1 MSQKQKRQFVFKKE
15 EALWVP
21 NLITYF
27 RMLCIPVFCVLCLVG
42 GLKHNVTLV
51 YWSLGVFSVAAIS
64 DLFDG
69 KIARKYNL
77 VSDIGK
83 VFDPLADKLMHICV
97 LLCLCIIGYIP
108 WYVVVFIIL
117 KELVMVAISPLFVTR
132 SIVIPAVYAGKVAS
146 AWISV
151 AVVVTFFHEL
161 LVKHASFNLGSLTV
175 TPDWIM
181 LIIGCI
187 LAAYAAGTYIVIVA
201 RKMKEFREKLAAGEI
216 DKHGQPIVK
225 AEDAATSDET
235 ASENN

>member
-1 MSQKQKRQFVFKKE
+1 MAKHKRQFVFKKE

-42 GLKHNVTLV
+42 GLTDRISLV
-51 YWSLGVFSVAAIS
+51 YWSLGVFVVAAVS

-83 VFDPLADKLMHICV
+83 VFDPLADKAMHICV
-97 LLCLCIIGYIP
+97 LVCLCIIGYIP
-108 WYVVVFIIL
+108 WYVVAFIIL
-117 KELVMVAISPLFVTR
+117 KELVMVCMSPVFVSR
-132 SIVIPAVYAGKVAS
+132 GIVIPAVYAGKIAS

-151 AVVVTFFHEL
+151 SVVVTFFHEL
-161 LVKHASFNLGSLTV
+161 LVQHVSFNVGSLLV

-181 LIIGCI
+181 LIIGCV
-187 LAAYAAGTYIVIVA
+187 LAAYAAGTYIVIGN
-201 RKMKEFREKLAAGEI
+201 RKMQEYRRRRKAGEI
-216 DKHGQPIVK
+216 DRYGQPLK
-225 AEDAATSDET
+225 KDGDAVENT
-235 ASENN
+235 AGEAQA

>member
-1 MSQKQKRQFVFKKE
+1 
-15 EALWVP
+15 
-21 NLITYF
+21 
-27 RMLCIPVFCVLCLVG
+27 
-42 GLKHNVTLV
+42 
-51 YWSLGVFSVAAIS
+51 
-64 DLFDG
+64 
-69 KIARKYNL
+69 
-77 VSDIGK
+77 
-83 VFDPLADKLMHICV
+83 MHICV

-108 WYVVVFIIL
+108 WYVVAFIIL

-161 LVKHASFNLGSLTV
+161 LVEHASFNLGSLTV

-187 LAAYAAGTYIVIVA
+187 LAAYAAGTYIVIGA

-225 AEDAATSDET
+225 EEDAATSDET

>member
-1 MSQKQKRQFVFKKE
+1 
-15 EALWVP
+15 
-21 NLITYF
+21 
-27 RMLCIPVFCVLCLVG
+27 
-42 GLKHNVTLV
+42 
-51 YWSLGVFSVAAIS
+51 
-64 DLFDG
+64 
-69 KIARKYNL
+69 
-77 VSDIGK
+77 
-83 VFDPLADKLMHICV
+83 
-97 LLCLCIIGYIP
+97 
-108 WYVVVFIIL
+108 
-117 KELVMVAISPLFVTR
+117 MVAISPLFVTR

-161 LVKHASFNLGSLTV
+161 LVEHASFNLGSLTV

-187 LAAYAAGTYIVIVA
+187 LAAYAAGTYIVIGA

-225 AEDAATSDET
+225 EEDAATSDET